1 VATPTDLDDRS
12 SSPPSGS
19 SLGQPPPT
27 RGRKSVIIALVA
39 IVAVTIVFAIA
50 AVRIH
55 DRDAQ
60 PSEIRVTGIPASVS
74 TPMAN
79 LMALSPVPN
88 KAAPPFTL
96 VDQTGRTVS
105 LAALKGK
112 SVVLEFMD
120 PHCTDIC
127 PIISQEFVDAYHDLG
142 ADRSNV
148 VFVAVN
154 VNPFHLA
161 VADMSA
167 FTEEHELNAV
177 PTWHFLTGPVGS
189 LHTVWTDYGVEV
201 DAPSPTADVIHSS
214 FVYFIDPEG
223 HERFLGSPGDDH
235 RANGDAYLP
244 GNQIASWGQGIATV
258 ARSL

>member
-1 VATPTDLDDRS
+1 M
-12 SSPPSGS
+12 
-19 SLGQPPPT
+19 
-27 RGRKSVIIALVA
+27 
-39 IVAVTIVFAIA
+39 AVTVVFAVV

-55 DRDAQ
+55 DRNAQ
-60 PSEIRVTGIPASVS
+60 PTEIRVTGIPASVS

-88 KAAPPFTL
+88 KAAPSFTL
-96 VDQTGRTVS
+96 VDQSGRTVS
-105 LAALKGK
+105 LDAFRGK

-120 PHCTDIC
+120 SHCTDIC

-142 ADRSNV
+142 ADRSHV
-148 VFVAVN
+148 IFVAVN

-161 VADMSA
+161 VADMA
-167 FTEEHELNAV
+167 TFTEEHGLNTV
-177 PTWHFLTGPVGS
+177 STWHFLTGPVGS
-189 LHTVWTDYGVEV
+189 LQAVWSAYGVEV
-201 DAPSPTADVIHSS
+201 DAPSPTADIIHSS

-235 RANGDAYLP
+235 RANGYAYLP
-244 GNQIASWGQGIATV
+244 GNQIAAWGQGIATV

>member
-112 SVVLEFMD
+112 SVVLEFMVLTA
-120 PHCTDIC
+120 PT
-127 PIISQEFVDAYHDLG
+127 SARLSL
-142 ADRSNV
+142 RSSSTPTTTLV
-148 VFVAVN
+148 RI
-154 VNPFHLA
+154 
-161 VADMSA
+161 D
-167 FTEEHELNAV
+167 
-177 PTWHFLTGPVGS
+177 PTW
-189 LHTVWTDYGVEV
+189 
-201 DAPSPTADVIHSS
+201 SS
-214 FVYFIDPEG
+214 WP
-223 HERFLGSPGDDH
+223 
-235 RANGDAYLP
+235 
-244 GNQIASWGQGIATV
+244 
-258 ARSL
+258 